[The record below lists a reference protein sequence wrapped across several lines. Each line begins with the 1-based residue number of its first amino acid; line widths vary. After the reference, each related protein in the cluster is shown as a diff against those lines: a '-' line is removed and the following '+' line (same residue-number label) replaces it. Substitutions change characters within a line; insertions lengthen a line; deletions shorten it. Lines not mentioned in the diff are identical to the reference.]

1 LIVYLAQQVAE
12 KMLKASLIA
21 SGIKVQKTHRV
32 EALLVQLQDSGLI
45 NANEDMFEKAA
56 VLTTGESAARYKGN
70 AGISE
75 AEAIRAMSYCNE
87 IASLL
92 KDSNFNSCTIRYSIG
107 ENGEPIFKSE

>member
-1 LIVYLAQQVAE
+1 
-12 KMLKASLIA
+12 
-21 SGIKVQKTHRV
+21 
-32 EALLVQLQDSGLI
+32 
-45 NANEDMFEKAA
+45 MFEKAA